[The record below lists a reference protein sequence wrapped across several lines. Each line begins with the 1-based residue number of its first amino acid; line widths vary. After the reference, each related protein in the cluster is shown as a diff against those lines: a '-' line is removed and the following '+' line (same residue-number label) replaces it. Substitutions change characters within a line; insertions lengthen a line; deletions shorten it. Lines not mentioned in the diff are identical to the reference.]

1 MRVAVYEGAIS
12 AQIFYK
18 GEVPVKQTTCRSLLT
33 CCRNTPV
40 NVFLVGAPDKG
51 GNDESGVEMV
61 TPEMKDEAKR
71 RGLGTSPMAHENG
84 STGLP

>member
-1 MRVAVYEGAIS
+1 MRVAVYEGAIQ
-12 AQIFYK
+12 AEIFYK

-40 NVFLVGAPDKG
+40 NVFVMGSQDKA
-51 GNDESGVEMV
+51 NDESGLEMV